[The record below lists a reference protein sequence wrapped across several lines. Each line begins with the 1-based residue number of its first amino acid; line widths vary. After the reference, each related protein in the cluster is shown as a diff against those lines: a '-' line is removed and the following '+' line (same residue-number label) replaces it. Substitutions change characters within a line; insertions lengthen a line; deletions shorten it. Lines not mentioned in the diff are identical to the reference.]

1 MRRSGVPSINDITLP
16 TPTTEG
22 LYIKSVNKTVD
33 SYKAQLTTLRH
44 DRNHIDLPNVDFDTG
59 MPTKPEEYKLA
70 DQTYAKAGREIG
82 RNFDLTT
89 PKLQAN
95 LIAFYNNPTHGQPA
109 DMSPDEWRKVESA
122 VGDLK
127 ARSLASN

>member
-70 DQTYAKAGREIG
+70 DQTYAKLVE
-82 RNFDLTT
+82 
-89 PKLQAN
+89 KLAVTSISRLQS
-95 LIAFYNNPTHGQPA
+95 YRPT
-109 DMSPDEWRKVESA
+109 S
-122 VGDLK
+122 
-127 ARSLASN
+127 